1 MEIRERFWQ
10 PMNSGNRDVD
20 FQGVNPN
27 SNDQERRMTD
37 GRSAV

>member
-10 PMNSGNRDVD
+10 LMNSGNRDVD

-27 SNDQERRMTD
+27 SNDQGTD